1 MEGSR
6 LTKKMRLSG
15 KKAVGSLF
23 TGGSSFFIYPFKV
36 VFIVRNESLQPFQRV
51 LFSVSRRNFKH
62 AVDRNLLK
70 RRMREAWRINLLTF
84 DNKMATIDVGLI
96 YTGKKI
102 ESYQYIEEKII
113 VIIGKLSEINEVHQ

>member
-1 MEGSR
+1 MEGNR
-6 LTKKMRLSG
+6 LTKEMRLSG

-23 TGGSSFFIYPFKV
+23 TGGSSFFVYPFKV
-36 VFIVRNESLQPFQRV
+36 VFVVRNEPIQPFRRV

-70 RRMREAWRINLLTF
+70 RRMREAWRINLHTF
-84 DNKMATIDVGLI
+84 DNKMANLDVGLI

-102 ESYQYIEEKII
+102 ESYHYIEEKII